1 MSIQNIVLLII
12 YLAIYSF
19 NLISF
24 NRHPAIHNSIQPLMF
39 HEILYQDILAG
50 GSNATWFLEFGNNF
64 VRYPQKLLHI
74 LEMEILHSNCKDH
87 IVADLFAQFL
97 TTVSERIKIATFA
110 GITETEIRWNMIK
123 LRMP

>member
-12 YLAIYSF
+12 YLTIYSF
-19 NLISF
+19 SLISF

-50 GSNATWFLEFGNNF
+50 GSNATWFLEFENSF
-64 VRYPQKLLHI
+64 VRYPQKLFHI
-74 LEMEILHSNCKDH
+74 LKMEILHSNCKDR

-97 TTVSERIKIATFA
+97 TKVSEGIKITTFTVLTA
-110 GITETEIRWNMIK
+110 PTGK
-123 LRMP
+123 PVGF